1 MLDSVR
7 RTVLYVEDNPDNIV
21 LMAQLLAA
29 RPELRLIGAADA
41 MRGMAMARSL
51 MPDVVVMD
59 INLPDIGGLEVLQL
73 LRSNPATRHIPV
85 LALSANAMPSDID
98 KGLAAGFYRYMTKP
112 LIVKEFLQALDE
124 GLAVAAKNA

>member
-1 MLDSVR
+1 
-7 RTVLYVEDNPDNIV
+7 
-21 LMAQLLAA
+21 
-29 RPELRLIGAADA
+29 
-41 MRGMAMARSL
+41 
-51 MPDVVVMD
+51 VVVMD